1 MAEWT
6 GRVRRRFGLGLLAAG
21 SVLTGLSCGGED
33 IAAPSTGSIEITTVT
48 SGAEPDGND
57 YAVTIDGGA
66 ETAIGANST
75 LRRDDL
81 QPGSH
86 TVQLTGMASNCVVQ
100 GENPRTLEV
109 RSGEPA
115 PVEFMISCT
124 ATTGRLEIS
133 TSTAGPGPDL
143 DGYTLIL
150 DGAEHGA
157 IGASGTMVAPGL
169 TDGDHSVGLSGV
181 AANCQ
186 VQGDN
191 PRLVT
196 VIAGAS
202 ATVALVVSCTAP
214 PTAAGTVRVAT
225 STTGVDLDLNG
236 YAVALDGATTQ
247 PVGVNAV
254 LTLTN
259 VAAGAHTLQFSG
271 VAGNCSASGTN
282 PRAISVTAGETAT
295 VAFEVTCVA
304 TNGTIRV
311 SVTTSGSPVD
321 PNGYMAKL
329 DDLDPGLSIESTGF
343 ASFTAV
349 PAGDH
354 TVTLAD
360 VASNCSI
367 TGGASQPITVATG
380 DTSELDFV
388 VTCTTHTGD
397 LEISTTTTGDNPD
410 PDGYTTTVDDG
421 SAQAIGTNGTL
432 PIPALAPG
440 THRVTLAGL
449 ARNCSVQGVN
459 PLDVT
464 VSAGQKAAATF
475 AVLCTAVLVT
485 YRAIDLGTLGGA
497 YSTARAINSAGQ
509 VVGSAGL
516 PGGDPENGLPNA
528 HAFLWENGVMT
539 DLGTLGGGYSSAEDI
554 NDAGQVVGYSTTG
567 SGVTHGFR
575 WDKGVMTDL
584 GSLGG
589 DVSDAM
595 GINPAG
601 QVVGTS
607 YTPILPISGGHPR
620 AYLWQAGVMT
630 NLGTLGGNA
639 SFATDINDQGQVV
652 GHSEISGPNSGFHAF
667 LWENGVMLD
676 LGNSNEAT
684 GINSA
689 GQVVGNNFGGHAF
702 LWEKGVRTD
711 LGTLGGSWSRA
722 DGINSAGQVVGA
734 SPTAQGFDRGFVWE
748 KGVMTELG
756 TLGGGFSGAS
766 DINDEGQVVGYSNPA
781 TGLQHAT
788 LWIRE

>member
-115 PVEFMISCT
+115 PVEFAISCT
-124 ATTGRLEIS
+124 ATTGSLEIS

-150 DGAEHGA
+150 DGTEHGA

-214 PTAAGTVRVAT
+214 PTAAGTVRVGT

-329 DDLDPGLSIESTGF
+329 DGLDPGLSIESTGF

-349 PAGDH
+349 PGA
-354 TVTLAD
+354 TTRSRLPMSPRTA
-360 VASNCSI
+360 ASLVEHRSRSRSPREILPNLISSLLVPP
-367 TGGASQPITVATG
+367 TRG
-380 DTSELDFV
+380 TSRSALPRPG
-388 VTCTTHTGD
+388 TTR
-397 LEISTTTTGDNPD
+397 IRI
-410 PDGYTTTVDDG
+410 GYTTTVDDG

-516 PGGDPENGLPNA
+516 PGGELP
-528 HAFLWENGVMT
+528 
-539 DLGTLGGGYSSAEDI
+539 
-554 NDAGQVVGYSTTG
+554 
-567 SGVTHGFR
+567 
-575 WDKGVMTDL
+575 
-584 GSLGG
+584 
-589 DVSDAM
+589 
-595 GINPAG
+595 
-601 QVVGTS
+601 
-607 YTPILPISGGHPR
+607 
-620 AYLWQAGVMT
+620 
-630 NLGTLGGNA
+630 
-639 SFATDINDQGQVV
+639 
-652 GHSEISGPNSGFHAF
+652 
-667 LWENGVMLD
+667 
-676 LGNSNEAT
+676 
-684 GINSA
+684 
-689 GQVVGNNFGGHAF
+689 
-702 LWEKGVRTD
+702 RTD
-711 LGTLGGSWSRA
+711 
-722 DGINSAGQVVGA
+722 
-734 SPTAQGFDRGFVWE
+734 SPMPTPFCGRMA
-748 KGVMTELG
+748 
-756 TLGGGFSGAS
+756 
-766 DINDEGQVVGYSNPA
+766 
-781 TGLQHAT
+781 
-788 LWIRE
+788 